1 MKNRKP
7 TLSENLKPLIL
18 INLQLHT
25 IKHEVKYN
33 SKKFTAP
40 PFTFPIIIRV
50 KRLHIIIP
58 KSYHYK

>member
-7 TLSENLKPLIL
+7 TLSDNLKPLIL

-25 IKHEVKYN
+25 IKHEVKYI

-40 PFTFPIIIRV
+40 PFHFPYN
-50 KRLHIIIP
+50 H
-58 KSYHYK
+58 KS